1 MASTAIDSQDKR
13 SGIWTPSFQ
22 SLLWTNWLTAINDNA
37 FRWFVIG
44 AGKTF
49 VTPGNE
55 GQILMLGTILFVVPY
70 LLLAAPAGWLA
81 DRFSKRN
88 VIVACKVLE
97 IIVMVIGVGSLLL
110 GSLTL
115 LMVTVFLMGAQS
127 AMFSPAKIGTIPELL
142 DETEISKGNG
152 IFNLATLSAVII
164 GMGIGGWLADMA
176 GDRGQSNIWLT
187 GVTLI
192 GIAVVGTVI
201 SFAIQSQGAAKP
213 DAKFPTNLPAHTW
226 RDLYSLFSM
235 GRLFRVALGSLFFYA
250 IASFAQLNI
259 DTFAA
264 ESGSINET
272 ENSRC

>member
-1 MASTAIDSQDKR
+1 VLADPLRTAHLASTAIDSPEKR
-13 SGIWTPSFQ
+13 SGIWAPSFQ

-44 AGKTF
+44 AGKTY

-97 IIVMVIGVGSLLL
+97 IVVMVIGVGSLLL

-127 AMFSPAKIGTIPELL
+127 ALFSPAKIGTIPELL
-142 DETEISKGNG
+142 DVEY
-152 IFNLATLSAVII
+152 
-164 GMGIGGWLADMA
+164 LAD
-176 GDRGQSNIWLT
+176 R
-187 GVTLI
+187 
-192 GIAVVGTVI
+192 
-201 SFAIQSQGAAKP
+201 
-213 DAKFPTNLPAHTW
+213 H
-226 RDLYSLFSM
+226 
-235 GRLFRVALGSLFFYA
+235 
-250 IASFAQLNI
+250 NI
-259 DTFAA
+259 DWHRGRRYRDQFCD
-264 ESGSINET
+264 SVDG
-272 ENSRC
+272 CG